1 MKKFTTLGLAGL
13 MLFGGTALFA
23 GDNVEENMAS
33 TPELLKRWGSSQLAT
48 LLPTGGPKGKFASP
62 AALPTPTA
70 RSGTSSIST
79 KCGERS
85 LSFPPMSKLK
95 M

>member
-33 TPELLKRWGSSQLAT
+33 TPELLKRWGSSQFAT
-48 LLPTGGPKGKFASP
+48 LLPTGGPK
-62 AALPTPTA
+62 
-70 RSGTSSIST
+70 
-79 KCGERS
+79 
-85 LSFPPMSKLK
+85 
-95 M
+95 

>member
-23 GDNVEENMAS
+23 GDNVEE
-33 TPELLKRWGSSQLAT
+33 
-48 LLPTGGPKGKFASP
+48 
-62 AALPTPTA
+62 
-70 RSGTSSIST
+70 
-79 KCGERS
+79 RS